1 MQNWFQDGFW
11 NTYYLVCNYSFTNII
26 NQPVYARGTTGSGW
40 NGHQSLYHRSLVS
53 CACQPVSKM
62 FRFVLAVISL
72 VGLIGSIESIDY
84 CTANL
89 CPAGVQNIGCNP
101 PALSGGPNCF
111 GRSPA
116 VVPITASRQSLILDL
131 HNSRRSQIAN
141 GGLSPFFPARRM
153 ATLQWDAELASQAG
167 HNARSCTFAHDR
179 CRNTVDF
186 RWAGQNL
193 ALMQYSGPARTVE
206 SIIDGFIAS
215 WWNEYRDTST
225 AHIDSYPSNH
235 QGPAIGH
242 FTQMASD
249 RAWKIGCAM
258 QNWFQDGFWNTYY
271 LVCNYSFTNI
281 INQPVYARGTT
292 GSGCTTGRNPLYS
305 GLCSVNEVIPNVP

>member
-1 MQNWFQDGFW
+1 M
-11 NTYYLVCNYSFTNII
+11 L
-26 NQPVYARGTTGSGW
+26 
-40 NGHQSLYHRSLVS
+40 
-53 CACQPVSKM
+53 
-62 FRFVLAVISL
+62 RFVLAIISL

-89 CPAGVQNIGCNP
+89 CPAGIQHVGCNP
-101 PALSGGPNCF
+101 PALTVD
-111 GRSPA
+111 R
-116 VVPITASRQSLILDL
+116 TASEDPQRWYRSLPSRILDL

-141 GGLSPFFPARRM
+141 GALSPFWPARRM
-153 ATLQWDAELASQAG
+153 ATLQWDAELATLAG
-167 HNARSCTFAHDR
+167 HNARSCTLAHDR
-179 CRNTVDF
+179 CRNTQIF

-206 SIIDGFIAS
+206 SIIDGFVAS

-258 QNWFQDGFWNTYY
+258 QYWFQDGFWNTYY

-281 INQPVYARGTT
+281 VSQPVYVRGTT
-292 GSGCTTGRNPLYS
+292 GSGCTTGMNPFYS
-305 GLCSVNEVIPNVP
+305 GLCSINEVVPNVP